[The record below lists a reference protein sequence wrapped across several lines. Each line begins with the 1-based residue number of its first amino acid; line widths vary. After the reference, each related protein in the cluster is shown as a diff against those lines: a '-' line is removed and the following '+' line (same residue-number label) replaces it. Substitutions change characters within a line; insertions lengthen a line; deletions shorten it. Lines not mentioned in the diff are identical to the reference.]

1 MGDAKW
7 FDGWVP
13 WPDLTGLAA
22 AGLAWFPSVPTT
34 PAAILRSASEQLVGR
49 RLSARVGDA
58 QVDLT
63 VVELDYQTDSLRLAT
78 GKLGDVRIVAEDIT
92 WPDTPVKRIT
102 VVARDVRLRSL
113 PTPSAIPASVE
124 IEIVVTGDVVRALI
138 TELRPGIVAEPGAAG
153 TVNIRWARRPR
164 WGYAQFEPSV
174 DGSAV
179 LLHPRA
185 LRVAGLRI
193 TLPRRLRPLALP
205 APDLPSGLRLT
216 EIHARDDELVLRTL
230 AEEWPERLSRIPLP
244 DLVSWL
250 TTAAL
255 TMTIPR
261 LGRRGG

>member
-1 MGDAKW
+1 MLLSSARLKR
-7 FDGWVP
+7 VRKK
-13 WPDLTGLAA
+13 LRTML
-22 AGLAWFPSVPTT
+22 T
-34 PAAILRSASEQLVGR
+34 PAVAVPSKNRVCDTPPESAKSRHVRGEATALREVAEETGAHGR
-49 RLSARVGDA
+49 
-58 QVDLT
+58 
-63 VVELDYQTDSLRLAT
+63 SL

-185 LRVAGLRI
+185 LGVAGLRI
-193 TLPRRLRPLALP
+193 TLPRRLRPLGLP

-216 EIHARDDELVLRTL
+216 EIYARDDELVLRTL